1 MKGRTRDY
9 APTEP
14 AFLLGVLVVLLLESI
29 DTTGSVH
36 QALLASIEGVTRRT
50 DLYVHLILCRHRF
63 EPGPACTDDLCR
75 HIFGMNPLLHIL
87 LQQFGQA
94 RVDKA
99 KRGTHEGPVSPLKS
113 HPILRIFYCIYPS
126 GICSHPRPR
135 TKQTQVNYCLC
146 LRLAH

>member
-36 QALLASIEGVTRRT
+36 QTLLASIEGVTRRT

-87 LQQFGQA
+87 LQPCGQA
-94 RVDKA
+94 SVKTT
-99 KRGTHEGPVSPLKS
+99 KRGTHKGLVIPLTS
-113 HPILRIFYCIYPS
+113 HPMFRKFLLPDL
-126 GICSHPRPR
+126 PL
-135 TKQTQVNYCLC
+135 NDLC
-146 LRLAH
+146 PHSSKSYANGS

>member
-36 QALLASIEGVTRRT
+36 QTLLASIEGVTRRT

-63 EPGPACTDDLCR
+63 EPGPACTDDLGR

-94 RVDKA
+94 RVKKT
-99 KRGTHEGPVSPLKS
+99 KRGTHEGLVIPLTS
-113 HPILRIFYCIYPS
+113 HPIFRKFLLPDL
-126 GICSHPRPR
+126 PL
-135 TKQTQVNYCLC
+135 NDLC
-146 LRLAH
+146 PHSSESYANGS

>member
-1 MKGRTRDY
+1 MKGRTRNY
-9 APTEP
+9 TPTKP
-14 AFLLGVLVVLLLESI
+14 ALLLGVLVVLLLESI

-50 DLYVHLILCRHRF
+50 DLYVHLILCRHSF
-63 EPGPACTDDLCR
+63 EPGPACADDLGR

-99 KRGTHEGPVSPLKS
+99 KRGTHEGLVIPLTS
-113 HPILRIFYCIYPS
+113 HPILSKISFTGSTLERSVPTLF
-126 GICSHPRPR
+126 
-135 TKQTQVNYCLC
+135 QE
-146 LRLAH
+146 LRERELITTSTFA